1 MRGRCRLCHRA
12 ARKLKGIPSDA
23 IQKIPPWRSV
33 QRPDKCTCGCPLQ
46 SLRHAL
52 QQRLKTV
59 AREMPHLGRQR
70 PKGEESE
77 RKALS
82 RVSRRAQSKMHTRT
96 AKEIYGLKS
105 RAESWHARSSVI
117 LPARPWIPEKKI
129 GQRSRSATRENTD
142 SDFTKPADIG
152 RCASATEVSH
162 WLRIASHASQESS
175 EDASRTQ
182 RKRIAA
188 SYA

>member
-1 MRGRCRLCHRA
+1 M
-12 ARKLKGIPSDA
+12 
-23 IQKIPPWRSV
+23 
-33 QRPDKCTCGCPLQ
+33 QRPDKSTCGCPLQ

-52 QQRLKTV
+52 QQRLKAV
-59 AREMPHLGRQR
+59 ARKMPHLGIQR

-82 RVSRRAQSKMHTRT
+82 RVSRRAQSSMHTRT
-96 AKEIYGLKS
+96 AKEIYGSKS
-105 RAESWHARSSVI
+105 RTESWHEGRSVI
-117 LPARPWIPEKKI
+117 LLARPWILEKKI
-129 GQRSRSATRENTD
+129 GQRSRSATRENAVTVY
-142 SDFTKPADIG
+142 TKPADIG
-152 RCASATEVSH
+152 RYASAIVMSY

-175 EDASRTQ
+175 EDTSRTQ